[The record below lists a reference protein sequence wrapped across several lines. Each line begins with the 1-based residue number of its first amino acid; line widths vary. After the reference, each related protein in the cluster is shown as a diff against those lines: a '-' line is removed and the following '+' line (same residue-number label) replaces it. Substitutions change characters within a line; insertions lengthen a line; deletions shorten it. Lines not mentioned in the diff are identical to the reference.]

1 MQHGNSRLL
10 AALHALRNHPRALFR
25 PLQTSDHACRNL
37 RSALRPPGL
46 RRRSRGESELA
57 CPVRLAAGLTLN
69 SKCRGALRA
78 ALPPAPGPLPAAT
91 LAPACRPTPPHAP
104 PSRCLPA
111 GLPLE
116 ALEEPLPGPARR
128 HFRAYWRLQQRVCAG
143 ELQPGGVRGRVPPG
157 RSSPADPW
165 PTLVPAV
172 LARPPRSHP
181 AVPGWPGVQPLGPV
195 LRVVSAVR
203 ACWEPQLHVCVS
215 ALAAAA
221 VESEGRS
228 CRAAGS

>member
-1 MQHGNSRLL
+1 MPRPFGSRT
-10 AALHALRNHPRALFR
+10 HSV
-25 PLQTSDHACRNL
+25 LQV
-37 RSALRPPGL
+37 
-46 RRRSRGESELA
+46 SRG
-57 CPVRLAAGLTLN
+57 AAG
-69 SKCRGALRA
+69 CA
-78 ALPPAPGPLPAAT
+78 AIRTRGPLPAAA
-91 LAPACRPTPPHAP
+91 LAPARRPTPPHAP
-104 PSRCLPA
+104 PSRCPSA

-203 ACWEPQLHVCVS
+203 ACWQPQLHVCFQRLQLRQLR
-215 ALAAAA
+215 ARGAAAA
-221 VESEGRS
+221 LPEADICPGQPTYRF
-228 CRAAGS
+228 CRHLTRAAPPRSAFLFSFAAPVLSAPTAASA